1 MADQL
6 NFENFEEGDKILF
19 NDRKTPL
26 TVKNFS
32 EESLIVEGPSGG
44 EYKIYISEGELLVC
58 RKGNERYSS
67 YCKNLR
73 KTGEWVEKGD
83 SWKHTASNAEIFVK
97 EKENGFWTVSCENLG
112 GEIDV
117 PLYGFTSKE
126 DAVEEIESFTSSHP
140 EG

>member
-1 MADQL
+1 MADQV
-6 NFENFEEGDKILF
+6 NFENFDEGDKILF

-26 TVKNFS
+26 TVKNIS
-32 EESLIVEGPSGG
+32 EKNLIIEGPSGG
-44 EYKIYISEGELLVC
+44 EYKIYKGEEELLVC

-67 YCKNLR
+67 YCKDLR
-73 KTGEWVEKGD
+73 KTGKWVRKGD
-83 SWKHTASNAEIFVK
+83 SWKHNVSNAEITVE
-97 EKENGFWTVSCENLG
+97 EKDNGFWTISSDKLS